1 MEIIG
6 MSTPH
11 IKVYLTSDQMRWVE
25 ARAKSE
31 KSTLS
36 KTLVSLVEEY
46 MEEKSTELL
55 LRKVLESLS
64 RLEGQQAILRAQVV
78 PQLDASLTYV
88 KEIFRESSANLY
100 RMNAVIDEM
109 PNGLSL
115 RQRLN
120 EFVRDR
126 ERELHERTQERSQ
139 ELGNG

>member
-1 MEIIG
+1 MTT
-6 MSTPH
+6 TPFK
-11 IKVYLTSDQMRWVE
+11 IYLSDEQKRWVE
-25 ARAKSE
+25 TRAQQE
-31 KSTLS
+31 GTTLS
-36 KTLVSLVEEY
+36 RFIVALIEDR
-46 MEEKSTELL
+46 MEEKSTQLL

-64 RLEGQQAILRAQVV
+64 KVEGQQASLGAQIV
-78 PQLDASLTYV
+78 PHLDATLTYV

-126 ERELHERTQERSQ
+126 EREFQERTHDGSRGVSR
-139 ELGNG
+139 G

>member
-1 MEIIG
+1 